1 MRREAALWSLA
12 AVLLLGSLSRAAEP
26 QPYLG
31 VSLDATPLP
40 ELLTK
45 HLQLDP
51 GQGLRI
57 VNIAIGSPAEKAA
70 LDRDDILIAQQGSKV
85 TSLRAFVETVRA
97 AGVGTELSL
106 EVIHLGQRKTVRV
119 ELTSEPDPQTVSWK
133 YPREP
138 EALPWWRPSRIFKIG
153 PDGREMTEIPFDQF
167 LEQKDLA
174 LEKLQEQVERL
185 RQRIKEMEE
194 RNRQMLETLLPKD
207 KTSDSAPPPASRPGV
222 SPPKTPL

>member
-12 AVLLLGSLSRAAEP
+12 AVLLLGTISRAAEP

-57 VNIAIGSPAEKAA
+57 INIAIGSPAQKAG

-85 TSLRAFVETVRA
+85 TGLRQFVETVRA
-97 AGVGTELSL
+97 VGVGAELSL
-106 EVIHLGQRKTVRV
+106 EVIHLGQCKTVHV
-119 ELTSEPDPQTVSWK
+119 ELASAPDPQTVSWK

-138 EALPWWRPSRIFKIG
+138 KSVPLWRPIRIFEIG
-153 PDGREMTEIPFDQF
+153 PDGRAISEIPFVQF
-167 LEQKDLA
+167 LELKDLA
-174 LEKLQEQVERL
+174 LDKLQEQVARL
-185 RQRIKEMEE
+185 RQRIQEMEE
-194 RNRQMLETLLPKD
+194 RNREMLEKPLLKD
-207 KTSDSAPPPASRPGV
+207 KTGDSATPPASEPGA
-222 SPPKTPL
+222 SAPKTLL

>member
-1 MRREAALWSLA
+1 MRREATLWSLA
-12 AVLLLGSLSRAAEP
+12 AVLLLGTFSRAAEP
-26 QPYLG
+26 RPYLG
-31 VSLDATPLP
+31 VTLDATPLP

-57 VNIAIGSPAEKAA
+57 VNIAIGSPAQKAA
-70 LDRDDILIAQQGSKV
+70 LDRDDILIAQQGSKI
-85 TSLRAFVETVRA
+85 TSLPEFVETVRA
-97 AGVGTELSL
+97 AEVGAELSL

-119 ELTSEPDPQTVSWK
+119 ELTSEPDPQTVSWR

-138 EALPWWRPSRIFKIG
+138 EAVPWWRPSRIFKIG
-153 PDGREMTEIPFDQF
+153 PDGREMTEIPFEQF

-174 LEKLQEQVERL
+174 LAKLQEQVERL

-194 RNRQMLETLLPKD
+194 RNRQMLEKLLPTD
-207 KTSDSAPPPASRPGV
+207 KTSDSAAPPASRPGV